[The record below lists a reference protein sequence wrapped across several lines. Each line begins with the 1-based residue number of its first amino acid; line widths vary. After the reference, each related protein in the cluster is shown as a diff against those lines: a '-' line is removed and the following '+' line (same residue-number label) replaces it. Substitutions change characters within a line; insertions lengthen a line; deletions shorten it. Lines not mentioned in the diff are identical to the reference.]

1 MADLLPL
8 TCARSRSVNNQL
20 PNCLYPVIRVYG
32 VRKLDWMVQAGGWNN
47 ALAFQRGVGRMLDRS
62 RRCLGMVVMLAL
74 ATGCDVSQ
82 RPSTADSATATA
94 VPAATAVAA
103 EADLTSGPFPVTRV
117 VDGDTLWVKRDG
129 QNIKLRLIGI
139 DTPETHDPRKPVQCF
154 GEQASA
160 QAATMLDGQ
169 LVLLETLLPST
180 ENADQQS
187 PRMPMILPRR

>member
-1 MADLLPL
+1 MQGYVVPDALHEVQIASTIADLAVAPRNAIA
-8 TCARSRSVNNQL
+8 ARFD
-20 PNCLYPVIRVYG
+20 G
-32 VRKLDWMVQAGGWNN
+32 VRIHGANERYHDGSFQSELLPSKMKPRSAG
-47 ALAFQRGVGRMLDRS
+47 RTPV
-62 RRCLGMVVMLAL
+62 
-74 ATGCDVSQ
+74 DVDDY
-82 RPSTADSATATA
+82 RIPIRAIETATA
-94 VPAATAVAA
+94 LPAAAAVAA

-129 QNIKLRLIGI
+129 QTIKLRLIGI